1 MNVLA
6 AGFTRR
12 FFLFSV
18 CISILPNSDIILVWG
33 AMKRLLP
40 WVSIF
45 LVGLVV
51 GVTLTDAQPTAK
63 NPAGTVP
70 NTVVVK

>member
-1 MNVLA
+1 
-6 AGFTRR
+6 
-12 FFLFSV
+12 
-18 CISILPNSDIILVWG
+18 
-33 AMKRLLP
+33 MKRLLP

-51 GVTLTDAQPTAK
+51 GVTLTNAQPTAK

-70 NTVVVK
+70 NTVVVKYYLFEQTRWRPPVNRSSIWAVVGISGSAPELS